1 MSEYDNELRGVLFK
15 NDRRV
20 KESQPEYTGNVQVS
34 GQEYWLSAWVKT
46 SKDGK
51 KFFSLAMT
59 AKEEMPKTQQVKT
72 EVDVDGEI
80 PF

>member
-20 KESQPEYTGNVQVS
+20 KESQPEYTGNVQVN

-59 AKEEMPKTQQVKT
+59 AKEEKPKNEQVNT
-72 EVDVDGEI
+72 EVDVDSEI